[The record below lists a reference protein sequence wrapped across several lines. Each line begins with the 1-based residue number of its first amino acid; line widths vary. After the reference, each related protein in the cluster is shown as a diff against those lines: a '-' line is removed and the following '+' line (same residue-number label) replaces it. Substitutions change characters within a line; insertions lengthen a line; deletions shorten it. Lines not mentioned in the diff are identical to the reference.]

1 MGLTSAERASVTQQQ
16 WIFTAATV
24 ALLVSGLVGA
34 KPSLRSERP
43 HPSILAGGA
52 LFLVAVLVRLLY
64 VRPTLVHADMLG
76 PAILDSFLDFPAEAQ
91 FKSSYGRYGFFAVGA
106 LARLFGRDAEALF
119 LAMSFVGMASVLLLG
134 VLAARLVGS
143 PHAFLLGIAMAGF
156 HPAMMRVAASE
167 DMHNVG
173 LLLGLVALLTMDQY
187 ATHRRIASLLAS
199 VIALGLLMHTRQT
212 FYLFAPFAFV
222 IALFRA
228 GPRLLRDL
236 DFWAAGL
243 AVVLVLVPRA
253 LATQRYEGSALPA
266 ILFVLGSADAAPDLF
281 RHHVVFDVGRYG
293 LLPMVS
299 VASLLLAPFGPRVLR
314 GYTLLFLA
322 YFVATYPC
330 GFPSPG
336 VELAQRLPTLAIA
349 LLITSA
355 MGAHLLEQRCPQALR
370 ARAGWVLAGLIVAN
384 LALSPGLRLVR
395 ERTPDYLE
403 YEAVAAQLDAL
414 PEAFTLVIL
423 PSVGIMD
430 GYSRYA
436 GMLRRAGKQV
446 EVVLPDAR
454 RAAPEPQIFLEGV
467 ACWTYTFRE
476 LTGIEDEI
484 RDRDQLPLRFDRV
497 LFGRQVSSLR
507 PPPRMRP
514 ECAELLD
521 GSVPLG
527 RSAVVRHPVDDPPF
541 LFYATDS
548 LPVRF
553 HALRAPSDTPGQP
566 RSAP

>member
-1 MGLTSAERASVTQQQ
+1 MTQQQ
-16 WIFTAATV
+16 WIFGAATV
-24 ALLVSGLVGA
+24 ALIVSSLAGSSRPSRAWSHHPAILGGLALLLVS
-34 KPSLRSERP
+34 
-43 HPSILAGGA
+43 
-52 LFLVAVLVRLLY
+52 VLVRVFF

-119 LAMSFVGMASVLLLG
+119 HAMSIVGMLDVLLLG
-134 VLAARLVGS
+134 ILAARLVGS
-143 PHAFLLGIAMAGF
+143 PHAFLLAIAIAGF

-243 AVVLVLVPRA
+243 AVLLVLVPRA
-253 LATQRYEGSALPA
+253 LATQRYEGSALPS
-266 ILFVLGSADAAPDLF
+266 ILFVLGSAEFAPDIF
-281 RHHVVFDVGRYG
+281 RNHVVFDLGRYG
-293 LLPMVS
+293 LLPVLG

-349 LLITSA
+349 LLMTAAS
-355 MGAHLLEQRCPQALR
+355 GAHLLERRCPERLR
-370 ARAGWVLAGLIVAN
+370 LRVASASVVVLVAN
-384 LALSPGLRLVR
+384 LLLTPGLGVVR
-395 ERTPDYLE
+395 EATPDYLE

-414 PEAFTLVIL
+414 PRTFTLVIL

-436 GMLRRAGKQV
+436 GMFRRAGKQV
-446 EVVLPDAR
+446 TVVLPEAR
-454 RAAPEPQIFLEGV
+454 RSAPEPQLFLEGV
-467 ACWTYTFRE
+467 ECWTYTFRE
-476 LTGIEDEI
+476 LTGVRDEI
-484 RDRDQLPLRFDRV
+484 RERNRLPLRFDRV
-497 LFGRQVSSLR
+497 LYGRRVSPLR
-507 PPPRMRP
+507 PPPRMRA

-521 GSVPLG
+521 GSAPLG
-527 RSAVVRHPVDDPPF
+527 RSAVVHHPTDDPPF
-541 LFYATDS
+541 LFYATDAM
-548 LPVRF
+548 PVRF
-553 HALRAPSDTPGQP
+553 HRLRAPIDAPVQAP
-566 RSAP
+566 SAP